1 MISPAMR
8 HALFFAFSLTVVALS
23 LIGCRSSR
31 PTVTADKPRA
41 QATRMPGFEP
51 QAHQKIA
58 VLVRDN
64 ADLYYPR
71 EDGMRRR
78 VEDAFEQAAA
88 RKGYRLATRSQVE
101 AIKEEIDFQ
110 SGTPWTEEGGAERGH
125 LHNVSALLI
134 ASINEVHTVEKP
146 SRISRVPDPERDG
159 FFSKLFDNVLDSAP
173 RETRYSEASLSA
185 DLISV
190 REGEM
195 LWSGSYTGA
204 VQVQEDQPESKAIP
218 AVSRVV
224 ARALPS
230 R

>member
-1 MISPAMR
+1 MVSPAMR
-8 HALFFAFSLTVVALS
+8 RVLLLALSLTVGTLS

-31 PTVTADKPRA
+31 LAIRADKPRA

-51 QAHQKIA
+51 QAHEKIA

-71 EDGMRRR
+71 EEGVRQR

-110 SGTPWTEEGGAERGH
+110 SRTPWTASGGAERGH

-134 ASINEVHTVEKP
+134 ASINEVRRVDKP
-146 SRISRVPDPERDG
+146 SLISRVPEPRRNG
-159 FFSKLFDNVLDSAP
+159 FFSKLLDNALDSAP
-173 RETRYSEASLSA
+173 RETHFSEASLSA

-190 REGEM
+190 REGEL

-204 VQVQEDQPESKAIP
+204 VQVQEGQPKGKAIP
-218 AVSRVV
+218 AVSRVL
-224 ARALPS
+224 ARSLPS

>member
-1 MISPAMR
+1 MMNSAMR
-8 HALFFAFSLTVVALS
+8 HALLLS
-23 LIGCRSSR
+23 LLLATTSLSLVGCRASQ
-31 PTVTADKPRA
+31 PAVTSDTSRA
-41 QATRMPGFEP
+41 QSTRSPDFRSQDHE
-51 QAHQKIA
+51 KIA

-101 AIKEEIDFQ
+101 AIKKEINFQ
-110 SGTPWTEEGGAERGH
+110 SDAPWTAAGGAKRGR
-125 LHNVSALLI
+125 LYNVSALLI
-134 ASINEVHTVEKP
+134 ASINEVRKLDRP
-146 SRISRVPDPERDG
+146 SRARKVPDPDRDG
-159 FFSKLFDNVLDSAP
+159 FFSKLLDNVLDAAP
-173 RETRYSEASLSA
+173 RETHYSEANVSA

-190 REGEM
+190 REGAV

-204 VQVQEDQPESKAIP
+204 VQIHEDQPRSKAIP
-218 AVSRVV
+218 AVSQVV
-224 ARALPS
+224 ARALPP